1 MTRMGK
7 KGRIL
12 SGMRPTGRLHLGNY
26 LGALVNWVALQDDYD
41 CFYSVVDWH
50 ALTTGFD
57 KTEDLES
64 SVREMVLDWLA
75 AGLDP
80 AKSVIFVQS
89 HVPHHAVLHLLF
101 SMVTPM
107 SWLERNPTVKEM
119 VRDLGLKENV
129 SYGLIGY
136 PVLQAADILVYKADT
151 VPVGEDQLAHLEL
164 SREIARRFNHIYREV
179 FPEPQAKLTSTPL
192 VMGTD
197 GRKMSKSLN
206 NTIGLSEDAES
217 LTKKVRMM
225 VTDPQK
231 IRKGDPGRPEI
242 CPVYGLHKLFSAGD
256 VAEVES
262 GCRSGAL
269 GCVDCKVQL
278 ARNLNASLEPLR
290 ERRRAYA
297 ADASTVFDVLADGD
311 RRAAAAAEAT
321 LDGVR
326 AAMNM
331 NY

>member
-1 MTRMGK
+1 MTRMDK
-7 KGRIL
+7 RGRIL

-26 LGALVNWVALQDDYD
+26 LGALVNWVALQDDYE

-50 ALTTGFD
+50 ALTTGHD
-57 KTEDLES
+57 KTEGLTES
-64 SVREMVLDWLA
+64 IHEMVLDWLA

-80 AKSVIFVQS
+80 ERSVLFVQS
-89 HVPHHAVLHLLF
+89 HVPQHAILHLLF

-119 VRDLGLKENV
+119 VRDLGLKENL

-136 PVLQAADILVYKADT
+136 PVLQAADILVYKATT

-164 SREIARRFNHIYREV
+164 SREIARRFNHLYREV
-179 FPEPQAKLTSTPL
+179 FPEPQAKLTETPL
-192 VMGTD
+192 VLGTD

-206 NTIGLSEDAES
+206 NTIGLSEDAETV
-217 LTKKVRMM
+217 TKKVRMM

-231 IRKGDPGRPEI
+231 IRNGDPGRPEI
-242 CPVYGLHKLFSAGD
+242 CPVFGLHKLVRKAQGAD
-256 VAEVES
+256 VEA

-269 GCVDCKVQL
+269 GCVDCKTLL
-278 ARNLNASLEPLR
+278 AGNLNASLEPLR
-290 ERRRAYA
+290 ERRRAYEK
-297 ADASTVFDVLADGD
+297 DASAVRDVLAEGD

-321 LDGVR
+321 LQDVR

-331 NY
+331 SY